1 MNTFQ
6 TLGVVP
12 VVLASFAAG
21 TLLSA
26 CSTAHSAPAKAQK
39 QVELNIQK
47 AHDGATVVLVEDG
60 KTQQLQLTQ
69 AQLADD
75 KALMAALAALPEARR
90 QQVLDLLHGVNLP
103 PVPAEPGAPAAP
115 MVVMKLHEG
124 APTPP
129 AAPMAPEAPMVW
141 VHADENGGT
150 QKHVIVRTMRG
161 PMSFDVI
168 KTQLQQG
175 TFTKAQL
182 QELQKI
188 IDSKF

>member
-75 KALMAALAALPEARR
+75 KALMTALAALPEARR

-103 PVPAEPGAPAAP
+103 PVPAAPGAPAAP